1 MPNIE
6 PKYKSATPMKL
17 NREQKPKK
25 NYPILSTAVATGN
38 LIASKLLNCY
48 L

>member
-6 PKYKSATPMKL
+6 PKYKCATPMKP
-17 NREQKPKK
+17 NREQKLEK
-25 NYPILSTAVATGN
+25 NYPILSTAAATGN